1 VLLNEE
7 ADRTISHSLVT
18 MFKYDQWVH

>member
-7 ADRTISHSLVT
+7 ADRAFVYSPL
-18 MFKYDQWVH
+18 K